1 MKTNEI
7 RDALVA
13 LTESMYL
20 LEEEYIENGGE
31 VTDQTLAMEDNIE
44 RMKVLL
50 TTDGVDSLGRWLKSK
65 EDQMKT
71 LKAEKESVTRQ
82 IKSCEN
88 TIDYIKEMVNM
99 VLVAT
104 GQEKVKGTC
113 YSFTATTSETTSV
126 DKDTLNYMFLESVEK
141 KLRGGKTPVIPED
154 VTITLGAS
162 VKRLAEGAE
171 LPVYYQHSIK
181 PSVRFTKPR
190 ASKEDK

>member
-20 LEEEYIENGGE
+20 LEDEYIENGGE
-31 VTDQTLAMEDNIE
+31 VTDQTLAMEENIE

-190 ASKEDK
+190 ASKEV

>member
-1 MKTNEI
+1 M
-7 RDALVA
+7 
-13 LTESMYL
+13 
-20 LEEEYIENGGE
+20 EEEYIENGGE
-31 VTDQTLAMEDNIE
+31 VTDQTLAMEENIE

-113 YSFTATTSETTSV
+113 YFIHCNHIG
-126 DKDTLNYMFLESVEK
+126 DHI
-141 KLRGGKTPVIPED
+141 G
-154 VTITLGAS
+154 
-162 VKRLAEGAE
+162 
-171 LPVYYQHSIK
+171 
-181 PSVRFTKPR
+181 
-190 ASKEDK
+190 